1 MAWWIKKSNLSEE
14 QNQIIRS
21 IKNNLNHVHWVSGV
35 AGTGK
40 TTVLAALAQELRN
53 DYPDATF
60 HYLTYT
66 HALKDLAISTFEEEN
81 VTGVHFLTH
90 SKFLNDKPSTDFV
103 FLDEVQDISV
113 DDLNTIKGLTKHLIL
128 GGDCVQTIYEQSAT
142 ESEIKIYVQPVQHKL
157 IILHRL
163 TEYVAQIASSL
174 LPNKEFLATKP
185 GNSLANTTARLIKF
199 ENAIQ
204 ECIWTIEESLSRS
217 RPNKPSCILLTHHI
231 CITFFIKNT
240 LKHFDLEKA
249 IDSSYYENN
258 SKESSNQN
266 VNNQKFNYT
275 LINSLFEKHNIN
287 IRYLGNNHG
296 DLSGVPN
303 KPMVYLMT
311 YHSSKGLDFENVFI
325 PQLNSNKQI
334 VHRDVLLSRPE
345 NHDLDKRLLFVAVTR
360 SRSNI
365 FMTYCT
371 NKPHPFV
378 ANLPNLSHSI
388 YEPNQKDDENENEDF
403 F

>member
-1 MAWWIKKSNLSEE
+1 MAWWIKKSNLGEE
-14 QNQIIRS
+14 QNLTIRS

-40 TTVLAALAQELRN
+40 TTVLAALTQELRN

-66 HALKDLAISTFEEEN
+66 HALKDLAISSFKEEN

-90 SKFLNDKPSTDFV
+90 TKFLHDKSSTDFV

-113 DDLNTIKGLTKHLIL
+113 DDLNTIKGLTKHLIIA
-128 GGDCVQTIYEQSAT
+128 GDCAQTIYEQSAT
-142 ESEIKIYVQPVQHKL
+142 EPEIKKSVEPVQHML
-157 IILHRL
+157 IIIHRL
-163 TEYVAQIASSL
+163 TEFLAKIASSILPSKEL
-174 LPNKEFLATKP
+174 LGAKP

-204 ECIWTIEESLSRS
+204 ECIWTIEESLSRA
-217 RPNKPSCILLTHHI
+217 RPNKPSCILLTHHV
-231 CITFFIKNT
+231 CITFFIKNA
-240 LKHFDLEKA
+240 LKNFDLEKV
-249 IDSSYYENN
+249 IDSSHYENN
-258 SKESSNQN
+258 SKESP
-266 VNNQKFNYT
+266 NQKFNYG
-275 LINSLFEKHNIN
+275 LINNLFERHNIN

-296 DLSGVPN
+296 DLSEVPN

-334 VHRDVLLSRPE
+334 VYKDVLSKKPE
-345 NHDLDKRLLFVAVTR
+345 NSDLDKRLLFVAVTR
-360 SRSNI
+360 SRSNL

-371 NKPHPFV
+371 NEPHPLV
-378 ANLPNLSHSI
+378 ATLPNISQTK
-388 YEPNQKDDENENEDF
+388 YEPNQKDDEDENEDF